1 MRISFSLIWW
11 ENIVEINSQIYSI
24 IRIFKIK
31 RGQPFPW
38 DGGFAFAFAAG
49 GTPSSR

>member
-1 MRISFSLIWW
+1 M
-11 ENIVEINSQIYSI
+11 EINSQIYSV

-38 DGGFAFAFAAG
+38 DGGFAFAAG
-49 GTPSSR
+49 GTLASH